1 MRRRT
6 VYRFTDYI
14 SKQIYDNLN
23 YHRDVL
29 DIIYGITNSEGYN
42 LTNKV
47 LWETFVNMTFGD
59 IIRLKLSKFH
69 LNLEISCFDE
79 TN

>member
-6 VYRFTDYI
+6 VYRITDYI

-47 LWETFVNMTFGD
+47 LWKTFVNMTLG
-59 IIRLKLSKFH
+59 I
-69 LNLEISCFDE
+69 
-79 TN
+79 